1 MNSEDVVWEWCGE
14 SSVPVIECK
23 THHEVAARLQ
33 HAVTP
38 HEAPHLPLAVL
49 HQFTNL
55 RSPGAGGSEDDH
67 AQVQLTPTVPLTAAL
82 TLLEPR
88 TIL

>member
-1 MNSEDVVWEWCGE
+1 M
-14 SSVPVIECK
+14 
-23 THHEVAARLQ
+23 
-33 HAVTP
+33 TP

-55 RSPGAGGSEDDH
+55 RGPGAGGSEDDH

-82 TLLEPR
+82 TLLKTR
-88 TIL
+88 IILEDSAIERPLRQADPAGKFFNILACSSKFHH